1 MSETIK
7 VAVVEDDKRLREG
20 LVFLLNS
27 TSEFQC
33 VGSYPNAEMALKQL
47 PSDWPDVVLMDINLP
62 NMSGIECVAKLKAL
76 RPQLQVVMLTAYV
89 DNEQIFNSLKAGAS
103 GYLIKK
109 TPATE
114 ILEAVTDAHKGGSP
128 MTSSIARKVVEFFR
142 QAPPEKETE
151 DLSKRELEILD
162 LLAKG
167 YRYKE
172 IADTLSI
179 SFDTVRFHLRNI
191 YEKLHVHSRTEAVV
205 KYLGKRDA

>member
-1 MSETIK
+1 MSDPIK

-20 LVFLLNS
+20 LTFLLNS
-27 TSEFQC
+27 TSEFHC
-33 VGSYPNAEMALKQL
+33 VGSCPNAEQALKQL
-47 PSDWPDVVLMDINLP
+47 PLDWPDVVLMDINLP
-62 NMSGIECVAKLKAL
+62 NMSGIECVAKLKAQ
-76 RPQLQVVMLTAYV
+76 RPILQVVMLTAYV
-89 DNEQIFNSLKAGAS
+89 DNEQIFKSLKAGAS

-114 ILEAVTDAHKGGSP
+114 ILEAVTDAHRGGSP
-128 MTSSIARKVVEFFR
+128 MTSSIARKVVEFF
-142 QAPPEKETE
+142 QQNAPEKATD

-167 YRYKE
+167 HRYKE
-172 IADTLSI
+172 IAETLSI

-205 KYLGKRDA
+205 KYLQK

>member
-1 MSETIK
+1 MSEPIK

-27 TSEFQC
+27 TTEFSC
-33 VGSYPNAEMALKQL
+33 LGSHPNAELALKLL
-47 PSDWPDVVLMDINLP
+47 PRDWPDVVLMDINLP

-76 RPQLQVVMLTAYV
+76 RPALQVVMLTAYV
-89 DNEQIFNSLKAGAS
+89 DNEQIFASLKAGAS

-109 TPATE
+109 TPASE
-114 ILEAVTDAHKGGSP
+114 ILEAVTDAHRGGSP

-151 DLSKRELEILD
+151 NLSKRELEILD
-162 LLAKG
+162 RLARG
-167 YRYKE
+167 HRYKE
-172 IADTLSI
+172 IAEALSI

-205 KYLGKRDA
+205 KYLGERNR